1 MVVIK
6 CGFQVPKS
14 LVLATSLD
22 MEVAGEGGTD
32 PPGRWYDVLGTSGG
46 RRSVVRLAC
55 MMLEEEKKGEEVWL
69 FCRKKLPLLNRLT
82 SDFSQKKSIWVVTS
96 EKKNNILLRL
106 HI

>member
-6 CGFQVPKS
+6 CEFQVPKS

-22 MEVAGEGGTD
+22 MEVAAEGGTD

-46 RRSVVRLAC
+46 RRSVVRLAR

-69 FCRKKLPLLNRLT
+69 FSTEKTTC
-82 SDFSQKKSIWVVTS
+82 SQQVDVGFEQKNSIWVVTS

>member
-22 MEVAGEGGTD
+22 MEVAPEGGD

-46 RRSVVRLAC
+46 RRSVVRLAR

-69 FCRKKLPLLNRLT
+69 FSMTKNYL
-82 SDFSQKKSIWVVTS
+82 FSTG
-96 EKKNNILLRL
+96 
-106 HI
+106 

>member
-6 CGFQVPKS
+6 CGFQVPHS

-46 RRSVVRLAC
+46 RRSVVRLAR

-69 FCRKKLPLLNRLT
+69 FST
-82 SDFSQKKSIWVVTS
+82 
-96 EKKNNILLRL
+96 EKNYLFPTG
-106 HI
+106 